1 MRRLLDRESLRELLG
16 PVPSWSLGEVEVVE
30 TAQCDGFLRRRVSY
44 DTPSGRASAFV
55 CVPNGLEEPA
65 ALVYCHHQ
73 HNYQCHLGK
82 SEVVGLRGDPSQA
95 YAAELARRGFVTI
108 AADSIGFEDRN
119 WAGGQDVGW
128 FELSSRLVLGRT
140 LLADELQE
148 ISLAIDYGNSL
159 PEVRAGTV
167 GFIGH
172 SFGGRVALWAPAWD
186 SRIAASVS
194 NCGCVSYRES
204 FARDVGF
211 QVDTVVPGFARDFDV
226 EDLLELTPECA
237 YLVIAGDDDRWSR
250 GAEALEA
257 ELRRRRMDHAR
268 IVRRPGGHTFPAEDR
283 GLAYAFLDDVLRQ
296 ACTSKR

>member
-1 MRRLLDRESLRELLG
+1 MRRPLDRESLQRFLG
-16 PVPSWSLGEVEVVE
+16 PVPTWSLGMVEVVE
-30 TAQCDGFLRRRVSY
+30 DAECDGFVRRLVSY

-55 CVPNGLEEPA
+55 CIPHRVEEPA

-73 HNYQCHLGK
+73 HDHQFDLGK

-119 WAGGQDVGW
+119 WADGQNVGW

-148 ISLAIDYGNSL
+148 ISLAIDYGLSL
-159 PEVRAGTV
+159 PEVRDGAV

-186 SRIAASVS
+186 NRIAASVS

-204 FARDVGF
+204 FAHDVGF
-211 QVDTVVPGFARDFDV
+211 QADTVVPGFARAFDV

-237 YLVIAGDDDRWSR
+237 YLIIAGDDDRWSR
-250 GAEALEA
+250 GAHALEA
-257 ELRRRRMDHAR
+257 EARRRGMQNVRT
-268 IVRRPGGHTFPAEDR
+268 VRRPGGHAFPRADR
-283 GLAYAFLDDVLRQ
+283 DLAYAFLDDVLRR
-296 ACTSKR
+296 AD